1 MDSEAKLEVINAH
14 PRIGQ
19 KDASKLSKFS
29 KIEQG
34 MAEESKVISVE
45 EQKIL
50 EDFKNLNAECG
61 KNKMLISV
69 LFSHDIYLHI
79 KIMNTL

>member
-45 EQKIL
+45 EQKVL
-50 EDFKNLNAECG
+50 LHP
-61 KNKMLISV
+61 SV
-69 LFSHDIYLHI
+69 YVQ
-79 KIMNTL
+79 